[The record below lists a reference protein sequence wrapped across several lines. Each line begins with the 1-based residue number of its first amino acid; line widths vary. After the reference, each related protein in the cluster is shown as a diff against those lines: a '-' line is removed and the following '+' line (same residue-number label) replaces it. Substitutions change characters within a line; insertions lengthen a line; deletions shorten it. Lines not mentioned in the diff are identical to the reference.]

1 MKEERQGGGK
11 NGGRD
16 KEEGVKKENWQLC
29 LQTLIWTV
37 DLLGQLVESLSAY
50 TVTPGCV
57 WVAEWVGA
65 LLCLQSDLSGLLGG
79 DRGRGGQLR

>member
-1 MKEERQGGGK
+1 MKEERQGGGE

-37 DLLGQLVESLSAY
+37 DLLGQLVESLSVY

-57 WVAEWVGA
+57 
-65 LLCLQSDLSGLLGG
+65 
-79 DRGRGGQLR
+79 